1 MTILARRAE
10 QQKLAHLLGVD
21 LQLGLD
27 AGDLRQLRETIS
39 ARLFDDAKPQL
50 QRVAT
55 GSRLLPVSLVARVGE
70 AVFGATLC
78 AQIAGLL
85 KTDYALDL
93 ALRMSDPFLASVS
106 AAIDP
111 RSAGEVVRRIP
122 ADRIVA
128 VAHHLLERGEYVT
141 LARFVDYL
149 SAETINAVIESIP
162 DELEL
167 LRIGSYVESHEKLRE
182 LVGQL
187 PLPRTRKMI
196 AALTGEHARYWLEA
210 LTIAEAL
217 DDEWRRTLAELA
229 VEGDVIPALAAVADQ
244 HGIWSA
250 AVPFVNALG
259 DDARGRV
266 LAQLTPEQR
275 AKLA

>member
-1 MTILARRAE
+1 MSVLARRAE
-10 QQKLAHLLGVD
+10 QQKLAHLLGDD

-27 AGDLRQLRETIS
+27 AAELRQLREAIS

-55 GSRLLPVSLVARVGE
+55 GSRLLPTSLVARVGE

-85 KTDYALDL
+85 KVDYALDL

-128 VAHHLLERGEYVT
+128 VAHQLLERGEYVT

-162 DELEL
+162 NELDL
-167 LRIGSYVESHEKLRE
+167 LKIGAYVESHEKLRE

-196 AALTGEHARYWLEA
+196 AALTGDYGHYWLEA

-217 DDEWRRTLAELA
+217 DDTWRRTLAELA
-229 VEGDVIPALAAVADQ
+229 VEGGVIPALVTIAEQ
-244 HGIWSA
+244 HQIWSVA
-250 AVPFVNALG
+250 IPFVRAMT
-259 DDARGRV
+259 DESRDRV
-266 LAQLTPEQR
+266 LATLTPEQR
-275 AKLA
+275 AKLQ

>member
-10 QQKLAHLLGVD
+10 QQKLAHLLGAD

-27 AGDLRQLRETIS
+27 AADLRQLRETIS

-55 GSRLLPVSLVARVGE
+55 GSRLLPASLVARVGE

-128 VAHHLLERGEYVT
+128 VAHHLLARGEYVT

-210 LTIAEAL
+210 LTVAEAL
-217 DDEWRRTLAELA
+217 DETWRRTLAELA
-229 VEGDVIPALAAVADQ
+229 VEGDVIPALAAIADE

-259 DDARGRV
+259 EDARERV
-266 LAQLTPEQR
+266 LAQLTPAQR